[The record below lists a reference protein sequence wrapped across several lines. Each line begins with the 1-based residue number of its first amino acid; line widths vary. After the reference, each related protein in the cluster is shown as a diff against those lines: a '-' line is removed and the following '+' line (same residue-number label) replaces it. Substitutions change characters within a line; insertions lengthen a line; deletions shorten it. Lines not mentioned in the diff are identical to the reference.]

1 MVKIWEVEGEWV
13 KKRGNRV
20 HMGAGGVKME
30 EKRIQ
35 MGGIWGRN
43 TGGGMG

>member
-20 HMGAGGVKME
+20 HMG
-30 EKRIQ
+30 
-35 MGGIWGRN
+35 
-43 TGGGMG
+43 GGGRKDGRKKDTNGWDMG